1 MEAKKDEINSKISQ
15 ILSLCNDVQIYSNI
29 MEELFTVGIFKPSK
43 KILSLK
49 ILPNLKEKELKNN
62 FIKNIKKLIERIKS
76 IIKSPQHDDTYKVLS
91 CIYGAFLGDAMGAF
105 CEFQQPNK
113 NNSKNIFK
121 LANTVIGG
129 ELGQVTDDSEMAL
142 SLAYAIM
149 DNPMKDQLI
158 PDFLYFYYGAWFKT
172 KPLDYGKTTKNAL
185 KEFNFVKNNPNLN
198 NFKDIEKTIFENN
211 YDSLS
216 NGFLMRKS
224 PFIVWLYYRFY
235 NDIDKAFNKTNNDVN
250 DITDLINLY
259 LKIRSLSEFDN
270 KCTNP
275 NKQVH
280 VASGFYCLLALMAIK
295 GLNSKMIIYNISKF
309 CQCPYFQSLQKNDD
323 EKFVSDLI
331 LYYLNMFKKKDF
343 DLWNTFGDMQNKEC
357 VYHKMGYYLHAFKLI
372 LYFLYNFDNIKKNHP
387 EKKYKEIMSQICD
400 LGGDTDTNCCI
411 VGAVIGP
418 LIGVSNFGKE
428 LNKMIELIP
437 TDRAIYSV
445 AMILL
450 FVIYLNKSNKD
461 ENLVKND
468 KYFLKQILIMLY
480 GNIELEL

>member
-43 KILSLK
+43 KILSFK

-235 NDIDKAFNKTNNDVN
+235 NDIDKAFNKTNNDMN
-250 DITDLINLY
+250 DFTDLINLY

-357 VYHKMGYYLHAFKLI
+357 VYHKMGYYLHAFKLT